1 MEAVASVV
9 GLLAAGIR
17 VYSALNRLISS
28 AIDAPLLAH
37 TLHDEVRDFRFM
49 LGKLQPYVD
58 GSSSITLLGGSET
71 DVDHLAMTLVACETT
86 FARLEKKMLRL
97 RVYDGRM
104 TAMNRMMWSLG
115 EPDLALLVGRLQQ
128 HKTTMTLLLTIWIR
142 CAEFLSQGTL
152 PLTGGLSANP

>member
-9 GLLAAGIR
+9 GLLAAGVR

-58 GSSSITLLGGSET
+58 GSSITLLGISET
-71 DVDHLAMTLVACETT
+71 DVDHLAMTLVACEAT

-97 RVYDGRM
+97 RVNDGRM
-104 TAMNRMMWSLG
+104 TAINRMMWSLS

-142 CAEFLSQGTL
+142 CV
-152 PLTGGLSANP
+152 